1 MEPAIVIPLVVIA
14 SGALDGEM
22 RPLTPDEKLIMALIP
37 ITFCGVV
44 TFVFWTFQS
53 DSKVAT
59 GFLRIV
65 EKVNDFLTFG
75 RNR

>member
-1 MEPAIVIPLVVIA
+1 MASSVIVPALIL
-14 SGALDGEM
+14 SGALGE
-22 RPLTPDEKLIMALIP
+22 PNVLTPDEKLIMALIP

-59 GFLRIV
+59 GFLRLV

-75 RNR
+75 KNR